1 MRTSVL
7 EYLEASAARRPEGIA
22 VIDETGEY
30 SYRQLLEASR
40 RAGNSL
46 MREGVGGRPVMLVA
60 EKGFAML
67 AAMFG
72 VLYAGGYYVPVDP
85 DTPEDRMR
93 SIFDCLRSPVVVAD
107 CDRSLACYRKLP
119 RAHVLLLESLF
130 SRIASDEPP
139 AFARAHWIDA
149 NPAYVLF
156 TSGSTG
162 TPKGVVVSHRAIV
175 SFIDSFVETFALTD
189 EDRVANQAPF
199 DFDVSVKDIYGSI
212 ASGATLVIIPRRLF
226 STPAAL
232 ADFLVAQRVTVM
244 TWAVSALC
252 LMTTLHALDDHDLS
266 NVRIVLFSG
275 EVMPL
280 HHLHQWMDALP
291 QATFVNLYGPTEI
304 TCNCTY
310 HVVERGRAYPGE
322 LPLGIPFPNRE
333 VLLLADGGTVASHPG
348 EIGEICVRGTSLASG
363 YVGMP
368 PSMAAAFVQNPC
380 NTLFADP
387 LYRTGDYAVVSE
399 DGELFFRG
407 RRDNQI
413 KYQGHRIELEEID
426 KAAESVSGV
435 TMCRSVFDAARERLY
450 AFYVG
455 DIDRHE
461 LAGAMRESL
470 PRFMV
475 PSRVTRMSS
484 MPLTKNGKADRKA
497 LLAMARASGHRA
509 GDGQR
514 HEG

>member
-1 MRTSVL
+1 
-7 EYLEASAARRPEGIA
+7 
-22 VIDETGEY
+22 
-30 SYRQLLEASR
+30 
-40 RAGNSL
+40 
-46 MREGVGGRPVMLVA
+46 MLVA

-72 VLYAGGYYVPVDP
+72 VLYAGGYYVPIDP

-93 SIFDCLRSPVVVAD
+93 SIFDCLRNPAVVAD

-139 AFARAHWIDA
+139 ALARAHWIDA

-226 STPAAL
+226 STPAVL

-275 EVMPL
+275 EGHAPASSPPVDGRAAAGHVRQPL
-280 HHLHQWMDALP
+280 RADRDHLQLAPITWWRGA
-291 QATFVNLYGPTEI
+291 GPTLVSSPWESPSP
-304 TCNCTY
+304 T
-310 HVVERGRAYPGE
+310 GRSCS
-322 LPLGIPFPNRE
+322 LPMAGPWRVTQARSGDP
-333 VLLLADGGTVASHPG
+333 ASD
-348 EIGEICVRGTSLASG
+348 GTSLASG

-387 LYRTGDYAVVSE
+387 LYRTGDYAIVSE

-461 LAGAMRESL
+461 LCRGHEESL
-470 PRFMV
+470 PRFHGAE
-475 PSRVTRMSS
+475 SS
-484 MPLTKNGKADRKA
+484 DEDELHAAHEERKGRTGRPFSPWRGLPDNRAGGRSAGMRDNELMACVSAFGTPLYGVRR
-497 LLAMARASGHRA
+497 ARAEKQGRITFGGICPSTSSSATR
-509 GDGQR
+509 
-514 HEG
+514 

>member
-7 EYLEASAARRPEGIA
+7 EYLETSAARRPESIA

-30 SYRQLLEASR
+30 SYRQLLDASR

-46 MREGVGGRPVMLVA
+46 TREDVGGHPVMLVA
-60 EKGFAML
+60 EKGFSML
-67 AAMFG
+67 ATMFG

-85 DTPEDRMR
+85 DMPADRMR
-93 SIFDCLRSPVVVAD
+93 SIFDCLGDPIVVAD
-107 CDRSLACYRKLP
+107 CDRSLSCYRTLP
-119 RAHVLLLESLF
+119 EAHVLLLESLF
-130 SRIASDEPP
+130 SRITSDESLTS
-139 AFARAHWIDA
+139 ARTRWIDA

-162 TPKGVVVSHRAIV
+162 APKGVVVSHRAII

-212 ASGATLVIIPRRLF
+212 ASGATLIVVPRRLF

-232 ADFLVAQRVTVM
+232 ADFLVTQRVTVM

-252 LMTTLHALDDHDLS
+252 LMTTLHALDGHDFS
-266 NVRIVLFSG
+266 GVRIVLFSG

-280 HHLHQWMDALP
+280 RHLGQWMDALP
-291 QATFVNLYGPTEI
+291 QAEFVNLYGPTEI

-310 HVVERGRAYPGE
+310 HVVERSRTYPGE

-333 VLLLADGGTVASHPG
+333 VLLLADDGTVASSPG
-348 EIGEICVRGTSLASG
+348 EVGEICVRGASLASG
-363 YVGMP
+363 YAGL
-368 PSMAAAFVQNPC
+368 PSSAAASFVQNPR
-380 NTLFADP
+380 NSLFVDP
-387 LYRTGDYAVVSE
+387 LYRTGDYAVISE

-426 KAAESVSGV
+426 KAAESVLGV

-455 DIDRHE
+455 DIDRRE
-461 LAGAMRESL
+461 LIGAMRGDL
-470 PRFMV
+470 PKFMV
-475 PSRVTRMSS
+475 PSRVTRMKS

-497 LLAMARASGHRA
+497 LLALARSSAYGAR
-509 GDGQR
+509 DGER